1 MRWFLCRS
9 SGGNVSAQHSGVSYT
24 LSAFKRARFVGGGK
38 HLLLQA
44 DQHPEVALQAMRE
57 ATYAVTEALHDY
69 EIRDEAYV
77 VLDGPVP
84 SPNGPIARVQ
94 DCEPAKA
101 LPLMLEH
108 LAADLTA
115 RGITGKL
122 VPAKEAKDRSAVARD
137 EWPVLGM
144 ILSPL
149 DDIDAMYD
157 AYEDWRHH
165 QLRKG
170 SWVEQ
175 QRLRRVV
182 TTLIDWMTEIQGP
195 VLIHTTTTVEADRT
209 GLVDYVVQALR
220 GRPRLAISASDP
232 DHNKRR
238 QVRFA
243 YSEVIVYDFDPDH
256 PRTQQLVA
264 LTDLATTLAPDLAYA
279 LVRELG
285 TSTRDVIYLRDVP
298 PTIGLFN
305 DLSFTGPVMH
315 LEPHYVFDAGVAQV
329 LTTSQ
334 LTKTNLPPERWH
346 VDDLRDDRHLVTAAD
361 PDPWLHPDPHYIHRD
376 NTTLPPDW
384 TDPDALATAR
394 ADFGHAILTLDTL
407 RQNPPPL
414 TADQIRADPNLR
426 NLGVRPPAE

>member
-1 MRWFLCRS
+1 M
-9 SGGNVSAQHSGVSYT
+9 SAQQSGVTYT
-24 LSAFKRARFVGGGK
+24 LSAFKRDRFVGGGK
-38 HLLLQA
+38 HLLLQS
-44 DQHPEVALQAMRE
+44 DQDPELTLHAFRE
-57 ATYAVTEALHDY
+57 STYAVTEALHDH
-69 EIRDEAYV
+69 EVRDEAYV

-122 VPAKEAKDRSAVARD
+122 VPAKEAKDRSPVARD
-137 EWPVLGM
+137 AWPVLGM

-149 DDIDAMYD
+149 DDTDAMYA

-170 SWVEQ
+170 SWVDEE
-175 QRLRRVV
+175 RLRRVV
-182 TTLIDWMTEIQGP
+182 TTLVDWMTQIQGP
-195 VLIHTTTTVEADRT
+195 VLIHSTTVVEADPA
-209 GLVDYVVQALR
+209 GLVDYVIQALK
-220 GRPRLAISASDP
+220 GRPRFAISATSSD
-232 DHNKRR
+232 NRRR

-243 YSEVIVYDFDPDH
+243 YSEVLVYDFDPDQ
-256 PRTQQLVA
+256 PRSQQLRA
-264 LTDLATTLAPDLAYA
+264 LTDLATRLAPDLAYA
-279 LVRELG
+279 LVRELRS
-285 TSTRDVIYLRDVP
+285 STRDVIYLRDVP
-298 PTIGLFN
+298 PTIGLFE
-305 DLSFTGPVMH
+305 DLSSTGPVMH

-334 LTKTNLPPERWH
+334 LTKTTLAPERWH
-346 VDDLRDDRHLVTAAD
+346 VEDLGNDRHLVTALD
-361 PDPWLHPDPHYIHRD
+361 PDPWLHPDPHYIHQG
-376 NTTLPPDW
+376 NTLPPDW
-384 TDPDALATAR
+384 TDPEVLAAAR
-394 ADFGHAILTLDTL
+394 ADFGPAILTLHTL

-426 NLGVRPPAE
+426 RLGVIPPA